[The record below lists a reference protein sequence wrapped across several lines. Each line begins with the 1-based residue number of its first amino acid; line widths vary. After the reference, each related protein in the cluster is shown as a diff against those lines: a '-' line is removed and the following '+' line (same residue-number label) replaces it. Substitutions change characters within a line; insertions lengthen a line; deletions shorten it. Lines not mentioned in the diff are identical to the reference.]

1 MFDIKER
8 QFIKQWTNTENK
20 LEIMNVNIIANQGN
34 NVLVDNISNNT
45 MIVIEPLIDT
55 KAGTIVNPIVK

>member
-1 MFDIKER
+1 
-8 QFIKQWTNTENK
+8 
-20 LEIMNVNIIANQGN
+20 MNVNIIANQGN

-45 MIVIEPLIDT
+45 MVVIEPLIDT